1 MKVNE
6 KLNFY
11 ETETMNEIEAMYI
24 TFTYSL
30 LSISIATPVEWT
42 SFYQIFSL
50 CFSFKSYYFV
60 ASTYIMAHCLDAL
73 WIVSWLHWFDFFFVV
88 SVFHL
93 ILLDLPSKQP
103 RVAKQKNQPNRLRFL
118 IFYDRH
124 SRSMCSIA
132 HFFNVYVYT
141 FAN

>member
-24 TFTYSL
+24 TFTYPL

-73 WIVSWLHWFDFFFVV
+73 WIVSWLHWFDFFFCSECVPFNIAGFTIKTANSGKAEKPTK
-88 SVFHL
+88 SVTLFNFL
-93 ILLDLPSKQP
+93 WSPSQID
-103 RVAKQKNQPNRLRFL
+103 VQ
-118 IFYDRH
+118 H
-124 SRSMCSIA
+124 ST
-132 HFFNVYVYT
+132 FF
-141 FAN
+141 